1 MFSSRCKNA
10 ITVLIYLSE
19 RNSENYISLKEIND
33 FSEVS
38 IKYLEQ
44 IMPKLIKA
52 KYVEAKLG
60 KSGGYRLKT
69 EPDKIIIWDLLNLY
83 EEDVYPVSE
92 LENNEKYK
100 LGKTLKMREE
110 FYNIEKAYFYSLTI
124 KDLIEQDYILDY
136 VI

>member
-60 KSGGYRLKT
+60 KTGGYRLKT